1 MCRWQILYLIKRGRL
16 WCFSVPSVIY
26 RAIISSNEVST
37 CKSHPCEPLLLLN
50 CKLTTRIASNA
61 CIWKWAKQRPAFTVS
76 TTRGR
81 ILKVILKARLSSS
94 YQKYM
99 RQGEILDWI
108 IENVWICDY
117 SAVIKGTCSLSFAN
131 PFICSYKKHASFNLV
146 WSMPPL
152 KCQKEILLYVQKKGC
167 MFWCLSVYL
176 LRCVFFLT
184 CLKMHHH

>member
-1 MCRWQILYLIKRGRL
+1 MCRWQIVYLIKGGRL
-16 WCFSVPSVIY
+16 WCFSVPSLIY

-50 CKLTTRIASNA
+50 CKLCKTTRIASKA

-81 ILKVILKARLSSS
+81 ILKVILKAGLSSS

-108 IENVWICDY
+108 IKNVWICDY

-152 KCQKEILLYVQKKGC
+152 KC
-167 MFWCLSVYL
+167 
-176 LRCVFFLT
+176 
-184 CLKMHHH
+184 